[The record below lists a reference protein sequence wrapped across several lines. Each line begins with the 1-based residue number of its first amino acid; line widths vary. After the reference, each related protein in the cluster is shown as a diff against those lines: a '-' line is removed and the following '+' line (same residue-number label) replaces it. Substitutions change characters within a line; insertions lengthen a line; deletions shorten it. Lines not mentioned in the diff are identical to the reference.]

1 MKEKLSVEKARKRV
15 KIFDDDMANL
25 RTTEVEDVYVKK
37 AMDEFWE
44 VHDSVASM
52 AQNLSRLESTLQK
65 ISREREGMKGTLRL
79 ANKIGRPLRSIW
91 KSWEK
96 AYEEFTFVYDGQVL
110 RELEDEKIRLQ

>member
-1 MKEKLSVEKARKRV
+1 METS

-44 VHDSVASM
+44 VHDSIASM

-65 ISREREGMKGTLRL
+65 ISREERERMKGTLRL
-79 ANKIGRPLRSIW
+79 ANKIGRPFRSIW

-96 AYEEFTFVYDGQVL
+96 AYEEFTFVYDGQAL
-110 RELEDEKIRLQ
+110 REIEDEKIRSQ